1 MARPFLK
8 TFTEKYF
15 RRAAA
20 LLILGLLPA
29 WAGIAQAVDETA
41 AVDPGSELELQG
53 AEAYFHF
60 AMAKL
65 AQRQQRYDAAV
76 AFLRQAAEADPGSAS
91 IQAELASTFMIVRD
105 YPAAEQA
112 AQRALELEPE
122 NAPAHTVLAHLYY
135 SRARRGID
143 PEANRQRAMEQLQA
157 SLSGDEEDDPD
168 VLLTLGRF
176 YFEEGDYSRAAETLE
191 RYVDSQPGS
200 PTNSLFLLAR
210 AQIQIED
217 YDGAERSLELVLASV
232 PDSLQALETLINIKR
247 LRGDHAGSLPL
258 LERVLSIQGGDASLY
273 KKLGESH
280 FHMENFTGARE
291 MFEMAL
297 SEEPDSP
304 YSLYYLALSQERLGL
319 VPEALQTLEMMHAK
333 DPDNS
338 EVVFRM
344 AQLRDRQGDNEEAIV
359 LYRRLIKLLE
369 AVDDP
374 NESRRQDIST
384 FCARVALLQMENE
397 DYADAAREL
406 DDCRDR
412 LGRPAPGLELLRVRA
427 LIFARRDEKALAAVR
442 RLARSFPDDV
452 RFPILEAEILLQNG
466 QEEEGARQ
474 LQAWLDQALAEAPD
488 DHGDRLRGLVAD
500 AWFNAGAQAERRG
513 NQETAERYL
522 LQAIE
527 IEPEHAQALNHLG
540 YTWADAGRRLEEA
553 LELLLRAVAL
563 NPDSGAYQDSLGWV
577 YYRLGRLDEART
589 YLLKAA
595 ESEAGDPTIHEHLG
609 DLENQAGHFEMAES
623 YWRRAL
629 EIGADDPQALER
641 KIRELEQRALTP

>member
-1 MARPFLK
+1 LK

-15 RRAAA
+15 RGAAV

-29 WAGIAQAVDETA
+29 WAGIARAVDETPA
-41 AVDPGSELELQG
+41 GLPSSELELQG

-65 AQRQQRYDAAV
+65 AQREQRYDAAV
-76 AFLRQAAEADPGSAS
+76 AFLRQAAAADPGSAS

-143 PEANRQRAMEQLQA
+143 PEANRQRAMKALQA

-176 YFEEGDYSRAAETLE
+176 YFEEGDYSRAAETLQ

-217 YDGAERSLELVLASV
+217 YDGAELSLELVLASV

-258 LERVLSIQGGDASLY
+258 LEQVLSIQGGDASLY
-273 KKLGESH
+273 KKMGESH

-319 VPEALQTLEMMHAK
+319 VPEALQTLEMMHAN

-397 DYADAAREL
+397 DYAEAAREL

-412 LGRPAPGLELLRVRA
+412 LGRPAPGLQLLRVRA

-442 RLARSFPDDV
+442 RLTRSFPDDA

-474 LQAWLDQALAEAPD
+474 LQIWLDQALAEAPA

-513 NQETAERYL
+513 KQETAERYL

-540 YTWADAGRRLEEA
+540 YTWADADRRLEEA

-577 YYRLGRLDEART
+577 YYRLGRLGEART